1 MIARNRIEKMA
12 EETLT
17 LAVEFGAELASGETL
32 TAAGAIVWSPAGV
45 SSSAPSVSG
54 TQIKFAVSSGTDGS
68 SYEFTLT
75 GVTTSGGN
83 TLGAQGWLDIV
94 G

>member
-1 MIARNRIEKMA
+1 MVATNRIEKMA

-17 LAVEFGAELASGETL
+17 LAFEFGGQLATGETL
-32 TAAGAIVWSPAGV
+32 
-45 SSSAPSVSG
+45 SSAGSIAVSPSGPTPGVPAISG
-54 TQIKFAVSSGTDGS
+54 TQVKFAVSGGTDGI

>member
-1 MIARNRIEKMA
+1 MLAKNRIEKMS
-12 EETLT
+12 EESLT
-17 LAVEFGAELASGETL
+17 LGVEFGTELASGETL
-32 TAAGAIVWSPAGV
+32 TDPGSIAWSPSGPPA
-45 SSSAPSVSG
+45 SSPEISG
-54 TQIKFAVSSGTDGS
+54 TQVKFLVSGGTDGI
-68 SYEFTLT
+68 SYQFTLT

>member
-17 LAVEFGAELASGETL
+17 LAVEFGGELASGETL
-32 TAAGAIVWSPAGV
+32 TAAGAIAWTPSGL
-45 SSSAPSVSG
+45 SSSAPTISG
-54 TQIKFAVSSGTDGS
+54 TQIKFAVIGGTDGV

-75 GVTTSGGN
+75 GVSTSGGN